1 MTFKEKISLE
11 IELEDLMK
19 LAKGQMEMIMRLKRI
34 ASDIQEELGYSFP
47 DEIISKIEELQE
59 KFEEK

>member
-34 ASDIQEELGYSFP
+34 TSDIQEELGYSFP